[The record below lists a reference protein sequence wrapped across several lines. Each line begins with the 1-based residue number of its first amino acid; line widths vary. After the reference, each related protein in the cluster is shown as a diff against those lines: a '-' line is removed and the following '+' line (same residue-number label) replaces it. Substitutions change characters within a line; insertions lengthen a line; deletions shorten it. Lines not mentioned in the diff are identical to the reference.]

1 MSKVKVQSVESAR
14 EQIVD
19 MLASLGEDES
29 PGFSKW
35 ALDKDSVELLHVS
48 RSEDGKQGKIVVE
61 MLVTER
67 MSNQLG
73 NMHGGSLL
81 LFFSQ
86 TLARAGA
93 DLATRYKVAVK
104 QRCWTT

>member
-19 MLASLGEDES
+19 MLSSLGEDES

-73 NMHGGSLL
+73 NMHGGSFL
-81 LFFSQ
+81 LFLSQ
-86 TLARAGA
+86 
-93 DLATRYKVAVK
+93 K
-104 QRCWTT
+104 RCQSRS